1 MSVGSRTGKK
11 RGQDDSGR
19 SGSIWKGKWAE
30 SVAICLCLLLLGLFV
45 SCKEGFHMDELL
57 SFELANARF
66 NPWIVTTQ
74 PEGRL
79 AKFVRNEID
88 GETFG
93 ETIGNLVETV
103 KDVIENRGASK
114 LLTYQADVYEEPV
127 WITAEQ
133 FKDYITVDKKDAFQY
148 LSVYFNVKDDNHPP
162 LHFMVLHTIS
172 SLFRGQA
179 KPWMGCVINLAAMA
193 AVMAL
198 LMGLGRMLA
207 EAGGCR
213 EEGRKRM
220 IGLCCG
226 LLYGLSC
233 GAVATTLLIR
243 MYGLLTLWC
252 VAYFYLILQ
261 KWRDRAFDRHNIRL
275 VLVTLLGFW
284 TQYFFLFYCI
294 LLAGTVCVLLFRE
307 KRMGE
312 LLRFVRSMAI
322 AAVVGVAVFPFA
334 IQDVFSSGRGVEA
347 LQNLGTGFAGYGE
360 RLAAF
365 LGILE
370 ERTFGVPFWALL
382 CILAVLVLAGRGQ
395 KKLDFQ
401 REKKA
406 VREPGPSSGKG
417 AYIWMLVLP
426 GAGYFLLAARM
437 SPYLVD
443 RYMMPVFPFVI
454 LWGVLLLY
462 GLLSALEGRYP
473 SLRCRKIH
481 AVIFLAVVLLQVWG
495 LWQYD
500 GSYLYR
506 GYALQSGIARPDYSC
521 ICIYDGVGYYEN
533 LPEFTVYERSLLL
546 TFGQLENRK
555 DRESIRELDKV
566 AVLVKPGN
574 GYDDLQV
581 LELLEEEYGFR
592 LESMGMREKGPH
604 GDMIYFMRKDM

>member
-19 SGSIWKGKWAE
+19 PGSIWKGKWAE

-275 VLVTLLGFW
+275 IFVTLLGFW

-307 KRMGE
+307 KRTRE
-312 LLRFVRSMAI
+312 LLHFVRSMVL

-334 IQDVFSSGRGVEA
+334 VQDVLQRKRGGGLAESGDRLCRLWGEAGCFSGNPGGEDFRG
-347 LQNLGTGFAGYGE
+347 
-360 RLAAF
+360 AF
-365 LGILE
+365 LGAAVYPGGIGIGGKRAE
-370 ERTFGVPFWALL
+370 ENRFPTGEENSKRTRAVFREGGLYLDACPSRGRLFPAGSQDVTLSGGPLYDAGISL
-382 CILAVLVLAGRGQ
+382 CDSLGRPV
-395 KKLDFQ
+395 
-401 REKKA
+401 A
-406 VREPGPSSGKG
+406 VR
-417 AYIWMLVLP
+417 
-426 GAGYFLLAARM
+426 
-437 SPYLVD
+437 
-443 RYMMPVFPFVI
+443 
-454 LWGVLLLY
+454 
-462 GLLSALEGRYP
+462 
-473 SLRCRKIH
+473 
-481 AVIFLAVVLLQVWG
+481 AVISTGRALSFPAVQEDSRSHFPGCSPAAGLGALA
-495 LWQYD
+495 
-500 GSYLYR
+500 
-506 GYALQSGIARPDYSC
+506 I
-521 ICIYDGVGYYEN
+521 
-533 LPEFTVYERSLLL
+533 
-546 TFGQLENRK
+546 
-555 DRESIRELDKV
+555 
-566 AVLVKPGN
+566 
-574 GYDDLQV
+574 
-581 LELLEEEYGFR
+581 
-592 LESMGMREKGPH
+592 
-604 GDMIYFMRKDM
+604 